1 MIIMQKSYNG
11 EKMRVLFNVG
21 HPAQVHFFRNAMRI
35 LENKGHVCKM
45 TAVDKD
51 VSLDLLNAYGFEY
64 DIVGRAHPTLFLK
77 AVELLKIEKKLYRIA
92 RSFKPD
98 ILVGGSGNAYS
109 AHVGK
114 LIRKPSIVFEDSEK
128 GTIEHLLTDRFATV
142 IFTPTSYKKKI
153 GDNQLYFNGFKEL
166 AYLHPDYFH
175 PSQATLKD
183 LGLTSE
189 DKYIIF
195 RFVTWDADHDIGHH
209 GIKNKIKFATE
220 LEKYGRVLITS
231 EGKLEPELEKYRV
244 RVSPEKIHDLLYYAQ
259 MFVGDSQTMTTE
271 AAVLGVPAIRC
282 NSFVGKDDMSNF
294 IELEEKYNL
303 IFNYSDSEEAL
314 NKALELVKVP
324 KLKEEWSKKREKL
337 LRDKIDVTAFI
348 VWFIENYP
356 ESIKETKAGVPFISN

>member
-1 MIIMQKSYNG
+1 MQKSYNG

-21 HPAQVHFFRNAMRI
+21 HPAQVHFFRNAIRI
-35 LENKGHVCKM
+35 LESKGHICKM
-45 TAVDKD
+45 TAVAKD
-51 VSLDLLNAYGFEY
+51 VSLDLLDAYGFEY
-64 DIVGRAHPTLFLK
+64 DIVGSACPTLFSK
-77 AVELLKIEKKLYRIA
+77 AVELLKIEKRLYKIA

-114 LIRKPSIVFEDSEK
+114 LIHKPSIVFEDSEK
-128 GTIEHLLTDRFATV
+128 GTIEHLLTDRFASV
-142 IFTPTSYKKKI
+142 IFTPSSYKKKI
-153 GDNQLYFNGFKEL
+153 GDNQLYLNGYKEL

-175 PSQATLKD
+175 PSQAALNE
-183 LGLTSE
+183 LGLTTE
-189 DKYIIF
+189 DRYVIF
-195 RFVTWDADHDIGHH
+195 RFVTWNADHDIGHH
-209 GIKNKIKFATE
+209 GIENKIKFAQE

-294 IELEEKYNL
+294 IELEEKYDL
-303 IFNYSDSEEAL
+303 IFNYSDSEAAL

-324 KLKEEWSKKREKL
+324 TLKEEWSKKREKL
-337 LRDKIDVTAFI
+337 LNDKIDVTAFI

-356 ESIKETKAGVPFISN
+356 ESLKETKAGVPFNSK